1 MRKNKPKKFRKH
13 ICNCGL
19 FVEFFKNIVIKLTNQ
34 RDMED
39 IIC

>member
-1 MRKNKPKKFRKH
+1 MRKNKQKNSEN
-13 ICNCGL
+13 ISAIVDYL
-19 FVEFFKNIVIKLTNQ
+19 LIFKNIVIKLTNQ